1 MKKFVIIVSAFIF
14 AFTVFFAA
22 SCKTQAENKTD
33 IGNQPETKDKIVYE
47 VDAPEMVSLSYWH
60 FTSGVPENAIT
71 LKSDKTDGVF
81 IVSTEIGE
89 VFNKADKK
97 YCQQAEITSGQTTY
111 WRYLIPYNPWTDS
124 SENNFKSDFI
134 KITLKDGDKFSG
146 YSLIKVTKDDNIYIA
161 TILKSVTLVDENGD
175 TATVSEE
182 KLNEFINEVK
192 NNVGFTAGYD
202 EQ

>member
-22 SCKTQAENKTD
+22 SCKTQADNKTD

-47 VDAPEMVSLSYWH
+47 VDAPDMVSLSYWV

-71 LKSDKTDGVF
+71 VKSDNENTVF
-81 IVSTEIGE
+81 ICLPENGE
-89 VFNKADKK
+89 VFNKADRK
-97 YCQQAEITSGQTTY
+97 YCEQIEMLSGETTY
-111 WRYLIPYNPWTDS
+111 WRYNSIFEFEYEFVKIIVKEDGKNIGCAVIEVT
-124 SENNFKSDFI
+124 ENNKR
-134 KITLKDGDKFSG
+134 
-146 YSLIKVTKDDNIYIA
+146 YSANV
-161 TILKSVTLVDENGD
+161 LKSVLFVDENGD

-192 NNVGFTAGYD
+192 NNDGFTAGYD